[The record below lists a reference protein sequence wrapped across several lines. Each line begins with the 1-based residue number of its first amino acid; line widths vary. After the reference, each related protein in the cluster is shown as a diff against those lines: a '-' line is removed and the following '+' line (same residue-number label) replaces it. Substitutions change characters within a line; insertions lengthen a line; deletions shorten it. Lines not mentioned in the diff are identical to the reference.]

1 MARRTAAYAASK
13 KVVYAALA
21 GNLAIAA
28 TKFVAA
34 AITGSA
40 AMLSEGVHSVV
51 DSGNELLLLYGLR
64 RANAPPDRS
73 HPLGYGRELYFWG
86 FVVALLVFALGAGV
100 SIVRGIAR
108 LISPEPLQQPAVAYT
123 VLALSFVFEAASWRI
138 AYREFFA
145 TKAGLG
151 FFEAVRVSKDPSK
164 FAVLLE
170 DTAA

>member
-108 LISPEPLQQPAVAYT
+108 LISPEPLQQTIENRHYGDHSRGCSRRT
-123 VLALSFVFEAASWRI
+123 EQGLESQELSGR
-138 AYREFFA
+138 
-145 TKAGLG
+145 
-151 FFEAVRVSKDPSK
+151 
-164 FAVLLE
+164 
-170 DTAA
+170 